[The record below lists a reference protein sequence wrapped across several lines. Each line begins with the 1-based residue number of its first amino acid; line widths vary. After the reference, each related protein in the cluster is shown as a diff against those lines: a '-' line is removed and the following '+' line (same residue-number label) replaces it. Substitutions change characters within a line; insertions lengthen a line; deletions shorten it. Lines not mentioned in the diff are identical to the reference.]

1 MKIFGIDE
9 LDCTKFNYS
18 EPKINAMG
26 GQSVYITTET
36 SEKIVVQTPRC
47 ALPFGLNVFES
58 NQGKKYS
65 LDLSL
70 RGNSAPVCKF
80 TKFIQDLDDHNTQ
93 QAFKNSESWFKKQ
106 LDESII
112 DELYR
117 STLKTQKNHC
127 PIMKAKLPTRNDVF
141 LGDIFDQKKCKTNM
155 DCIQKGCSVQAI
167 IECVGMYFVARE
179 FGITWKIIQL
189 KVYPPNRLTGYS
201 FVDEDSDEDVEPVK

>member
-1 MKIFGIDE
+1 MKIFNIDD

-26 GQSVYITTET
+26 GQSVYITTD
-36 SEKIVVQTPRC
+36 SNEKIIVQTPRC
-47 ALPFGLNVFES
+47 ALPFGLNVFEG
-58 NQGKKYS
+58 NQGNKYS

-70 RGNSAPVCKF
+70 RGTSVPITKF
-80 TKFIQDLDDHNTQ
+80 TKFIQRFDDNNVQ
-93 QAFKNSESWFKKQ
+93 QALNNSEVWFKKQ
-106 LDESII
+106 LDESVI

-117 STLKTQKNHC
+117 STLKTQKNHA
-127 PIMKAKLPTRNDVF
+127 PIMKAKLPTRNDIF
-141 LGDIFDQKKCKTNM
+141 LGDIFDQNKNKVDMT
-155 DCIQKGCSVQAI
+155 CIQKGCSVQAI

-179 FGITWKIIQL
+179 FGITWKVIQL

>member
-1 MKIFGIDE
+1 MKIFNIDD

-26 GQSVYITTET
+26 GQSVYITTGT
-36 SEKIVVQTPRC
+36 NEKIIVQTPRC

-70 RGNSAPVCKF
+70 RGTSVPMAKF
-80 TKFIQDLDDHNTQ
+80 TKFIQCFDDNNVQ
-93 QAFKNSESWFKKQ
+93 QALNNSEVWFKKH
-106 LDESII
+106 LDESVI

-117 STLKTQKNHC
+117 STLKTQKNHA
-127 PIMKAKLPTRNDVF
+127 PIMKAKLPTRNDIF
-141 LGDIFDQKKCKTNM
+141 LGDIFDQNKNKVDMN
-155 DCIQKGCSVQAI
+155 CIQKGCSVQAI

-179 FGITWKIIQL
+179 FGITWKVIQL